1 VTVVGLWVL
10 LGASAVVT
18 AWALVSWLR
27 DRPFD
32 DPLFY
37 AVAVLELA
45 LVLTAV
51 IGLVALTRTA
61 RDVDGVTFVSYLAS
75 AVLLP
80 PVAVLWGASDRTRW
94 GTGVVAL
101 TGLAEAVIAVRLFD
115 IWTVGVA

>member
-1 VTVVGLWVL
+1 ML

-32 DPLFY
+32 DPMFY
-37 AVAVLELA
+37 AVAVLEL
-45 LVLTAV
+45 VLIFTAV
-51 IGLVALTRTA
+51 IGLVALSRTA

-101 TGLAEAVIAVRLFD
+101 TGLVEAVIAVRLFD
-115 IWTVGVA
+115 LWTLGGA